1 MFTLSSKKG
10 ENMNNRRLR
19 KWVLPT
25 ISTIMFVGIV
35 VGVFQI
41 TQMIGANLSEENG
54 NYVINSLIDNARP
67 VVESNATVMLK
78 PYSAE
83 GVAVSKSFYNK
94 EDSEEQQ
101 QKSLIY
107 YENIYMQNTGVL
119 YSSDNQFDIIN
130 VLDGTVKNIKED
142 ELLGYVIEIENTD
155 KITTI
160 YQSVDNITVA
170 IGDVVEQGKI
180 IATSGN
186 NALSNEKDNC
196 LHFSIYVN
204 GKLTNPE
211 SLYDVDINSIKQ

>member
-1 MFTLSSKKG
+1 MK
-10 ENMNNRRLR
+10 NRRLK

-25 ISTIMFVGIV
+25 LSALMLVGIV
-35 VGVFQI
+35 LGVYQI
-41 TQMIGANLSEENG
+41 TKLIGANLSGDSG
-54 NYVINSLIDNARP
+54 NYVINSLIDNAKP
-67 VVESNATVMLK
+67 VVGSESTVMQK

-83 GVAVSKSFYNK
+83 GVAISKSFYNK
-94 EDSEEQQ
+94 DDSEEKQQ
-101 QKSLIY
+101 ASLIY

-119 YSSDNQFDIIN
+119 YTSDNEFDVIN

-170 IGDVVEQGKI
+170 IGDEVEQGKI

-196 LHFSIYVN
+196 LHFSVYVD

-211 SLYDVDINSIKQ
+211 SLYEVDIDSIKQ